1 MRYPKICPTYF
12 QRVLVASSLESH
24 DIGFTTLG
32 PIFIGHG
39 SWKFARNI
47 EPLPCNILRLLNSSN
62 PKGQMWKDRRNTL
75 LSLESDKL
83 QVCWVSWV
91 WSKLLP
97 GNGPVSSANKTF
109 NLYNNKQPLETVVSW
124 WISYFGIPCDGLREF
139 GDGINHL
146 CNLPIQGGC
155 VAGVTHTTTH
165 HAYNPTSMGLPIMF
179 YGGAIVDITP
189 MASIVRRRWLL
200 SGLGAQFRM
209 PHQSGQV

>member
-1 MRYPKICPTYF
+1 M
-12 QRVLVASSLESH
+12 
-24 DIGFTTLG
+24 
-32 PIFIGHG
+32 
-39 SWKFARNI
+39 
-47 EPLPCNILRLLNSSN
+47 
-62 PKGQMWKDRRNTL
+62 
-75 LSLESDKL
+75 
-83 QVCWVSWV
+83 

-97 GNGPVSSANKTF
+97 GNGPVGSANKTF